1 MPLRKASIVVESTNE
16 SIEVLFNPSEYSI
29 EKENKYA
36 FHTMPG
42 LSAPV
47 PQFISGDAS
56 MLSMELF
63 FDTYEASSDVR
74 NHTKLIYALLD
85 VDSDTHSPPIFKF
98 IWGSVV
104 FRGVMEKISQRFTM
118 FLDSG
123 IPVRAILTVKMRS
136 WQSVSEQL
144 QEIPRQSSDR
154 TKQRVL
160 KQGEQLWMLAAR
172 EYEDPGRW
180 REIATA
186 NGIDNPR
193 LVETGSKVIVPP
205 LE

>member
-1 MPLRKASIVVESTNE
+1 MPLRKASIVIEGSND

-36 FHTMPG
+36 YHRMPG
-42 LSAPV
+42 LSASI
-47 PQFISGDAS
+47 PQFISGES
-56 MLSMELF
+56 STLSMELF
-63 FDTYEASSDVR
+63 FDSYETRSDVR
-74 NHTKLIYALLD
+74 EHTRRIYALLD
-85 VDSDTHSPPIFKF
+85 VDSDTHSPPICKF
-98 IWGSVV
+98 IWGSVI
-104 FRGVMEKISQRFTM
+104 FRGFMEKISQRFTM

-123 IPVRAILTVKMRS
+123 IPVRAILNIQMRS
-136 WQSVSEQL
+136 WQTVSEQL

-160 KQGEQLWMLAAR
+160 KQDEQLWMLAAR
-172 EYEDPGRW
+172 EYEDPGKW
-180 REIATA
+180 REIAIA

-193 LVETGSKVIVPP
+193 LVQSGSKIIVPP

>member
-1 MPLRKASIVVESTNE
+1 MALKKASIVVESTNE

-29 EKENKYA
+29 DRENKYA
-36 FHTMPG
+36 YHTMPG
-42 LSAPV
+42 LSATI

-56 MLSMELF
+56 VLAMELF
-63 FDTYEASSDVR
+63 FDTYEAQTDVR
-74 NHTKLIYALLD
+74 DHTKLVYGLLD
-85 VDSDTHSPPIFKF
+85 VESDTHSPPICQF

-104 FRGVMEKISQRFTM
+104 FRGVMEKVSQRFTM

-123 IPVRAILTVKMRS
+123 IPVRAVLTVQMRS
-136 WQSVSEQL
+136 FQTVSEQL

-180 REIATA
+180 REIAIA

-193 LVETGSKVIVPP
+193 LVQTGSKVIVPP

>member
-1 MPLRKASIVVESTNE
+1 MPLKKASILVESTNE
-16 SIEVLFNPSEYSI
+16 TIEVLFNPNEYTI
-29 EKENKYA
+29 AKENKYA

-42 LSAPV
+42 LSSTV
-47 PQFISGDAS
+47 PQFISGDSDTLA
-56 MLSMELF
+56 MELF
-63 FDTYEASSDVR
+63 FDTFEKKSDVR
-74 NHTKLIYALLD
+74 NHTKKIYGLLE
-85 VDSDTHSPPIFKF
+85 VDSDKHVPPICRF

-104 FRGVMEKISQRFTM
+104 FRGVMEKITQRFTM

-123 IPVRAILTVKMRS
+123 IPVRAILNVQMRE
-136 WQSVSEQL
+136 WQSVKEQL
-144 QEIPRQSSDR
+144 QETPRQSSDR

-180 REIATA
+180 REIARA
-186 NGIDNPR
+186 NGIANPR
-193 LVETGSKVIVPP
+193 LVQAGSKIIIPP

>member
-1 MPLRKASIVVESTNE
+1 MPLKKAVIEIESTNE

-29 EKENKYA
+29 GKENKYA
-36 FHTMPG
+36 YNTMPG

-47 PQFISGDAS
+47 AQFISGEAS
-56 MLSMELF
+56 TLSMELF
-63 FDTYEASSDVR
+63 FDTFETQTDVR
-74 NHTKLIYALLD
+74 EHTKRIYALLD
-85 VDSDTHSPPIFKF
+85 VESDTHIPPICRF

-104 FRGVMEKISQRFTM
+104 FRGFMEKITQRFTM

-123 IPVRAILTVKMRS
+123 KPVRAILNVTMRS
-136 WQSVSEQL
+136 WQTVSEQL

-154 TKQRVL
+154 TKQRIL

-180 REIATA
+180 REIAKA
-186 NGIDNPR
+186 NGINNPR
-193 LVETGSKVIVPP
+193 LVEAGSKLVIPP

>member
-1 MPLRKASIVVESTNE
+1 
-16 SIEVLFNPSEYSI
+16 
-29 EKENKYA
+29 
-36 FHTMPG
+36 MPG
-42 LSAPV
+42 LSATI

-56 MLSMELF
+56 VLAMELF
-63 FDTYEASSDVR
+63 FDTYEAQTDVR
-74 NHTKLIYALLD
+74 DHTKLVYGLLD
-85 VDSDTHSPPIFKF
+85 VESDTHSPPICQF

-104 FRGVMEKISQRFTM
+104 FRGVMEKVSQRFTM

-123 IPVRAILTVKMRS
+123 IPVRAVLTVQMRS
-136 WQSVSEQL
+136 FQTVSEQL

-180 REIATA
+180 REIAIA

-193 LVETGSKVIVPP
+193 LVQTGSKVIVPP

>member
-1 MPLRKASIVVESTNE
+1 MPLKKANILVESTNQT
-16 SIEVLFNPSEYSI
+16 IEVLFNPNEYTI
-29 EKENKYA
+29 AHENKYA

-42 LSAPV
+42 LSSSV
-47 PQFISGDAS
+47 PQFISGESDT
-56 MLSMELF
+56 LVMELF
-63 FDTYEASSDVR
+63 FDTYEKKTDVR
-74 NHTKLIYALLD
+74 QHTKLVADLLE
-85 VDSDTHSPPIFKF
+85 VNSDKHVPPICRF

-104 FRGVMEKISQRFTM
+104 FRGVMERVSQRFTM

-123 IPVRAILTVKMRS
+123 IPVRAVLNVQMRA
-136 WQSVSEQL
+136 WQSVTEQL
-144 QEIPRQSSDR
+144 QEVPRQSSDR

-180 REIATA
+180 REIAVA

-193 LVETGSKVIVPP
+193 SVKTGAKIIIPP

>member
-1 MPLRKASIVVESTNE
+1 MPLKKASIVVESTGK
-16 SIEVLFNPSEYSI
+16 SIEVLFNPNEYNI
-29 EKENKYA
+29 ARENKYA
-36 FHTMPG
+36 SHITPG
-42 LSAPV
+42 LSAPIL
-47 PQFISGDAS
+47 QFISGDS
-56 MLSMELF
+56 GLLTMELF
-63 FDTYEASSDVR
+63 FDTYEERSDVR
-74 NHTKLIYALLD
+74 EYTKLIYALLD
-85 VDSDTHSPPIFKF
+85 VESDTHAPPVCKF

-104 FRGVMEKISQRFTM
+104 FRGVMEKVSQRFTM

-123 IPVRAILTVKMRS
+123 IPVRAVLNVQMRS

-160 KQGEQLWMLAAR
+160 KQDEQLWMLAAR

-180 REIATA
+180 REIAAA

-193 LVETGSKVIVPP
+193 LVSTGSKIIIPP

>member
-1 MPLRKASIVVESTNE
+1 MPLKKASIVIEGSNE

-36 FHTMPG
+36 YHKMPG
-42 LSAPV
+42 LSASI
-47 PQFISGDAS
+47 PQFISGEAS
-56 MLSMELF
+56 TLSMELF
-63 FDTYEASSDVR
+63 FDSYETRSDVR
-74 NHTKLIYALLD
+74 DHTRRIYALLD
-85 VDSDTHSPPIFKF
+85 VDSDTHSPPICKF
-98 IWGSVV
+98 IWGSVI
-104 FRGVMEKISQRFTM
+104 FRGLMEKISQRFTM

-123 IPVRAILTVKMRS
+123 IPVRAILNIQMRS
-136 WQSVSEQL
+136 WQTVNEQL

-160 KQGEQLWMLAAR
+160 KQDEQLWMLAAR
-172 EYEDPGRW
+172 EYEDPGKW
-180 REIATA
+180 REIAIA

-193 LVETGSKVIVPP
+193 LVQSGSKIIVPP

>member
-1 MPLRKASIVVESTNE
+1 VALKKASIVVESTNE

-29 EKENKYA
+29 DRENKYA
-36 FHTMPG
+36 YHTMPG
-42 LSAPV
+42 LSATI

-56 MLSMELF
+56 VLAMELF
-63 FDTYEASSDVR
+63 FDTYEAQTDVR
-74 NHTKLIYALLD
+74 DHTKLVYGLLD
-85 VDSDTHSPPIFKF
+85 VESDTHSPPICQF

-104 FRGVMEKISQRFTM
+104 FRGVMEKVSQRFTM

-123 IPVRAILTVKMRS
+123 IPVRAVLTVQMRS
-136 WQSVSEQL
+136 FQTVSEQL

-180 REIATA
+180 REIAIA

-193 LVETGSKVIVPP
+193 LVQTGSKVIVPP

>member
-1 MPLRKASIVVESTNE
+1 MPLKKASIVVETTNE
-16 SIEVLFNPSEYSI
+16 SIEVLFNPSEYNI

-36 FHTMPG
+36 YHTMPG
-42 LSAPV
+42 LSSPV

-56 MLSMELF
+56 VLSMELF
-63 FDTYEASSDVR
+63 FDTYEAQSDVR
-74 NHTKLIYALLD
+74 EHTKRIYALLD
-85 VDSDTHSPPIFKF
+85 VESDTHSPPVCRF

-104 FRGVMEKISQRFTM
+104 FRGVMEKVTQRFTM

-123 IPVRAILTVKMRS
+123 IPVRAILNINMRA
-136 WQSVSEQL
+136 WQTVSEQL

-172 EYEDPGRW
+172 EYDDPGRW

-186 NGIDNPR
+186 NDIDNPR
-193 LVETGSKVIVPP
+193 LVQTGSRLIIPP